1 MYNIFFAFF
10 IFHILYVEIDSE
22 NLAVRKISIQKMS
35 AGQPSVLLNVFAA
48 DTKGGLDVKQRRNF
62 KISYLKCTVC
72 GSIMPIPRRFGRFRE
87 KNHIKTMYCY
97 KCDTERD
104 FLENTED
111 ERYSDELPDIYEPE
125 TNIKTDINPDTDA
138 DTIINTDSN
147 TAVDMNTDEKM
158 VTDIRS
164 EEDSEFYYRF
174 PEPLEKYL

>member
-1 MYNIFFAFF
+1 
-10 IFHILYVEIDSE
+10 
-22 NLAVRKISIQKMS
+22 MS
-35 AGQPSVLLNVFAA
+35 AGQPSVLLNVFAT

-97 KCDTERD
+97 KCDAERD
-104 FLENTED
+104 FLENAED
-111 ERYSDELPDIYEPE
+111 ERYSDALPDTYEPE
-125 TNIKTDINPDTDA
+125 TDIPASMDLDTS
-138 DTIINTDSN
+138 THTDSN
-147 TAVDMNTDEKM
+147 TDVDMSTDVNADEKI
-158 VTDIRS
+158 VADIRS